1 MNSALEETATN
12 KPAGAITPRR
22 TNLVLLTLV
31 ACLAWVLLN
40 FGLVV
45 AAWMRSY
52 YAPIEPVPQATSLD
66 LRTDKT
72 APGRTI
78 TIIAT
83 KPTPSKGDFIG
94 HLWLEWPETPP
105 LATPGTREAGYYAN
119 DQIQAIQAMAAA
131 LILPWGS
138 VTGQDLVPG
147 LMKVDD
153 GWWRH
158 LQVHV
163 RVDEAQYQAALR
175 VDGRWRTEDRYRLR
189 PSMIGPDKGKT
200 FACQDYV
207 FDVAAALGL
216 DTARRSWTEFPMGS
230 FLRFA
235 RINKIAIAAEANG
248 PAR

>member
-1 MNSALEETATN
+1 M
-12 KPAGAITPRR
+12 GAITARR
-22 TNLVLLTLV
+22 GKPILLILL

-40 FGLVV
+40 LGLVV

-52 YAPIEPVPQATSLD
+52 YAPIEPVPQAASID
-66 LRTDKT
+66 LRSDKT

-105 LATPGTREAGYYAN
+105 LAKPGTREAGYYAN
-119 DQIQAIQAMAAA
+119 DQIQAIKAMAAA
-131 LILPWGS
+131 LILPWGT
-138 VTGQDLVPG
+138 VTGQDFVPG
-147 LMKVDD
+147 LMKADD

-163 RVDEAQYQAALR
+163 RVDEARYQAALA
-175 VDGRWRTEDRYRLR
+175 VDRRWRTENRYRLR
-189 PSMIGPDKGKT
+189 PSMIGPHNGKT

-207 FDVAAALGL
+207 FDVAAVLGL
-216 DTARRSWTEFPMGS
+216 DTAKRSWTEFPMGS
-230 FLRFA
+230 FIRFA
-235 RINKIAIAAEANG
+235 RINKIAIAGQQNG